1 MHTTNNPILNG
12 TLAIREING
21 RNGPFKVGTLQTSLG
36 EFAVKDSLLDQYDS
50 GTYEGEF
57 QVERIFQGHYIAG
70 GRSVTE
76 IRAQLANISINDI
89 DAKAPTPIEV
99 EPDPIDSDKPQPAK
113 ESKPEAK
120 PESSSSNTE
129 NDDNSLFALLMP
141 LGESIKLDPSVDRKV
156 LRVQTVRLKEIGY
169 EFDAKSQ
176 TWKKPSIH

>member
-12 TLAIREING
+12 TLAIREIKG

-36 EFAVKDSLLDQYDS
+36 EFAIKDSLLDQYDS

-57 QVERIFQGHYIAG
+57 QIERIFQGHYIAG

-113 ESKPEAK
+113 ESKPEAE
-120 PESSSSNTE
+120 PEAKTNS
-129 NDDNSLFALLMP
+129 DDNSLFGLLMP
-141 LGESIKLDPSVDRKV
+141 LGESIKLDPSVNRKV
-156 LRVQTVRLKEIGY
+156 LRAQTVRLKEIGY

>member
-1 MHTTNNPILNG
+1 MHTTSNPILNG

-57 QVERIFQGHYIAG
+57 QIERIFQGHYIAG

-113 ESKPEAK
+113 ESKPEAE
-120 PESSSSNTE
+120 PEAKTNS
-129 NDDNSLFALLMP
+129 DDNSLFGLLMP
-141 LGESIKLDPSVDRKV
+141 LGNSIKLDPSVDRKV
-156 LRVQTVRLKEIGY
+156 LRAQTVRLKELGY

>member
-1 MHTTNNPILNG
+1 MHTTSNPILNG

-36 EFAVKDSLLDQYDS
+36 EFAVKDSLLDQYDPGS
-50 GTYEGEF
+50 YEGEF
-57 QVERIFQGHYIAG
+57 QIERIFQGHYIAG

-89 DAKAPTPIEV
+89 DVKAPTPIEV

-113 ESKPEAK
+113 ESKPEAR

-156 LRVQTVRLKEIGY
+156 LRAQTVRLKEIGY

>member
-1 MHTTNNPILNG
+1 MHTTSNPILNG

-57 QVERIFQGHYIAG
+57 QIERIFQGHYIAG

-113 ESKPEAK
+113 ESKSETEPEAR
-120 PESSSSNTE
+120 SNS
-129 NDDNSLFALLMP
+129 DDNSLFGLLMP

-156 LRVQTVRLKEIGY
+156 LRVQTVRLKELGY